1 MNQPPAPRQRAPL
14 QISIGF
20 MLLLMVV
27 FAVMSA
33 GLFYAS
39 QVPMIQD
46 DLSVMFRG
54 KSAGAGEDIGRT
66 AHKVFIMFTF
76 VSPLVLA
83 GVLSTG
89 MSILRWLERRK

>member
-1 MNQPPAPRQRAPL
+1 MNQRKTNIPRM

-39 QVPMIQD
+39 RVPMIQND
-46 DLSVMFRG
+46 ISAMVHG
-54 KSAGAGEDIGRT
+54 KSAGAGEDVGRA
-66 AHKVFIMFTF
+66 AHKAFIMFTF
-76 VSPLVLA
+76 ASPLLLA
-83 GVLSTG
+83 AAISTVTTV
-89 MSILRWLERRK
+89 LRWLERRA

>member
-1 MNQPPAPRQRAPL
+1 MNQPPPTKHAPI

-39 QVPMIQD
+39 QVPMIQE
-46 DLSVMFRG
+46 DLSVLLRG
-54 KSAGAGEDIGRT
+54 KSAGSGEDVGRV
-66 AHKVFIMFTF
+66 AHKIFIMFTF

-89 MSILRWLERRK
+89 MSVLRWLERRQ